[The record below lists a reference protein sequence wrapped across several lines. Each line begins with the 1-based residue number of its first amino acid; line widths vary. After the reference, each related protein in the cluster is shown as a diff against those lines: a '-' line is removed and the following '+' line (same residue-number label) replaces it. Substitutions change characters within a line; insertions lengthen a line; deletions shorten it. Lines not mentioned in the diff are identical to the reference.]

1 MEPPKKSWADQV
13 EEEEKADAAKAAAKP
28 AAAAPAAAAGDVS
41 KVASQLAKVTVKDGA
56 ADDDDEAPAIRP
68 LIGKE
73 DDESV
78 VIDPR
83 DPTSPLHSVKSFE
96 ELGLAPEILK
106 GVYAMGFSKP
116 SKIQEAALPITL
128 GTKDRPAQHLI
139 AQAQSGTGKTAAF
152 TISMLS
158 KVDPKLE
165 HAQAMCVVPS
175 RELAR
180 QIFDVLSGLGK
191 FTSIKPLLVV
201 PDEEV
206 KGHVKSQIC
215 IGTPGRFAD
224 LIKKEQI
231 DMKKIRMFVLDE
243 ADHMIDISGLK
254 DQTMRLQK
262 MCPKTCQFLLFSAT
276 YRPDVAK
283 YAEEIVPAP
292 HGNIKLTKKELLLK
306 NIQQLWIDCGSEQ
319 GKFDVLSELY
329 SYMSVGQSIIFTQR
343 RETVKS
349 LSSRMTA
356 AGHVVS
362 IIHGADMKSEDR
374 DRTIDDFRNGKTKV
388 LISTNLLAR
397 GIDILTV
404 SLVVNYDLPL
414 NKANK
419 FDPETY
425 IHRIGRTGRW
435 TYKGIAIN
443 FVHDKK
449 SRDDLASLEGFFGI
463 KMKELKRDQLPDVE
477 KILKSLR
484 TAATTS

>member
-1 MEPPKKSWADQV
+1 
-13 EEEEKADAAKAAAKP
+13 
-28 AAAAPAAAAGDVS
+28 
-41 KVASQLAKVTVKDGA
+41 
-56 ADDDDEAPAIRP
+56 
-68 LIGKE
+68 
-73 DDESV
+73 
-78 VIDPR
+78 
-83 DPTSPLHSVKSFE
+83 
-96 ELGLAPEILK
+96 
-106 GVYAMGFSKP
+106 
-116 SKIQEAALPITL
+116 
-128 GTKDRPAQHLI
+128 
-139 AQAQSGTGKTAAF
+139 
-152 TISMLS
+152 MLS
-158 KVDPKLE
+158 KVNPKDE
-165 HAQAMCVVPS
+165 WPQAMCVVPS

-180 QIFDVLSGLGK
+180 QIFEVLSTLGK
-191 FTSIKPLLVV
+191 YTTIKPLLVV

-215 IGTPGRFAD
+215 IGTPGRFQD

-231 DMKKIRMFVLDE
+231 DMKKIKMFVLDE

-262 MCPKTCQFLLFSAT
+262 LCNPKICQFLLFSAT

-283 YAEEIVPAP
+283 YAEEIVPTP

-362 IIHGADMKSEDR
+362 LIHGADMKSEER
-374 DRTIDDFRNGKTKV
+374 DRTIDEFRNGKSKV

-397 GIDILTV
+397 GIDILQV
-404 SLVVNYDLPL
+404 SLVVNYDMPV

-419 FDPETY
+419 FEPETY

-435 TYKGIAIN
+435 THKGIAIN
-443 FVHDKK
+443 FVHDKQ
-449 SRDDLASLEGFFGI
+449 SRDALASLESFFGI

-477 KILKSLR
+477 KILKGLR
-484 TAATTS
+484 NAPST